1 MAMMIIGILIILVGI
16 ALRYSY
22 GRQRYNRRFE
32 PIRKI
37 SYERKLL
44 SNAGQEFKYFLYIA
58 CLIVGLI
65 LLVMGWI
72 IHKDPHGQDLKGPTA
87 THVKY

>member
-1 MAMMIIGILIILVGI
+1 MGMMILGVVIFLAGI

-32 PIRKI
+32 PIKKV
-37 SYERKLL
+37 SYERKLM
-44 SNAGQEFKYFLYIA
+44 SNAGQELKYFLYIA
-58 CLIVGLI
+58 CTIVGLI

-72 IHKDPHGQDLKGPTA
+72 IHKDPHAHDLRNPRTSY
-87 THVKY
+87 VKP